1 MLRLLSRRWILGWWG
16 NDVWISWL
24 INKPKLILS
33 FHARTHAHT
42 HTENLKP
49 ELCFNL
55 QFPEAHF
62 LHFANTS
69 TARKRNVNIYPLT
82 FSSLTVTWWISRPT
96 LFLVHPVKFRSQHL

>member
-1 MLRLLSRRWILGWWG
+1 MDQLV
-16 NDVWISWL
+16 DQQA
-24 INKPKLILS
+24 KAYS
-33 FHARTHAHT
+33 FIPRAHTHT

-82 FSSLTVTWWISRPT
+82 FSSLTVAWWISRPT